1 MAVVRTGAVIVVF
14 VVVRHI
20 GGGEEAESGEA
31 ERREWRVASGECFCR
46 EMCTVSGVCVAC
58 LVVKVVCVASQ
69 PLCVT
74 SQPFCVTC

>member
-31 ERREWRVASGECFCR
+31 ERREWRVAS
-46 EMCTVSGVCVAC
+46 VSAGRCARYQGFVL
-58 LVVKVVCVASQ
+58 LV
-69 PLCVT
+69 
-74 SQPFCVTC
+74 

>member
-31 ERREWRVASGECFCR
+31 ERREWRVASVSAGR
-46 EMCTVSGVCVAC
+46 CTVSGVCVAC